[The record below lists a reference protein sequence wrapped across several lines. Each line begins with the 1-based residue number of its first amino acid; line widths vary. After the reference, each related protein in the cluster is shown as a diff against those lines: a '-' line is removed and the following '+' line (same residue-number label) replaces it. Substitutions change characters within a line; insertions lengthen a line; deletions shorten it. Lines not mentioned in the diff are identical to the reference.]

1 VNFIVYDRDDDG
13 HHQPKLSVLDNK
25 PQVAVQQQQLV
36 ENTQRGERLVEELRQ
51 LVVDIPQVNRLLVV
65 EEDNILEIQG

>member
-1 VNFIVYDRDDDG
+1 MAFIVYDRDDG
-13 HHQPKLSVLDNK
+13 AHHQPKLSVLDNK